1 MPLVSENTTM
11 KSSILEM
18 SRKSFGV
25 VGVRN
30 NKGALIGI
38 ITDGDLRRN
47 INKNFLGFS
56 AKEVMTPKPK
66 LINKNELMLSAL
78 KIMNKNK
85 ITCLFVVEKKS
96 KTKPVGI
103 IHIHDCLRFVN

>member
-1 MPLVSENTTM
+1 MPLVNENSKM
-11 KSSILEM
+11 KLSILEM
-18 SRKSFGV
+18 SKKSFGV
-25 VGVRN
+25 VGVKN
-30 NKGALIGI
+30 NKGVLIGI

-47 INKNFLGFS
+47 INKNFLGLK

-66 LINKNELMLSAL
+66 LIDANELIVNAL

-85 ITCLFVVEKKS
+85 ITCLFATNKKS

-103 IHIHDCLRFVN
+103 IHIHDCLRFVS